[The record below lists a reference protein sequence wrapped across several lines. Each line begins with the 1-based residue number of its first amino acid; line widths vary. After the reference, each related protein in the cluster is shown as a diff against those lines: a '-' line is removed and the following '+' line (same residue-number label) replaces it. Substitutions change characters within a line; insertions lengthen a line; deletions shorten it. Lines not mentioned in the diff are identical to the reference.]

1 MAGTTEDNAMMKRI
15 RLELARNPKFPQ
27 GSRNHGYE
35 IVAPLT
41 ADGHLDLHAW
51 PKVKDKCTV
60 RRFWQGEDDEN
71 GHIERKRNRWV
82 FSYAPG
88 DDDDEPIFRLGD
100 HVFKPG
106 EYISITEHSGEQ
118 FTFLVATVS

>member
-1 MAGTTEDNAMMKRI
+1 MLKKI
-15 RLELARNPKFPQ
+15 RLELARNPKFPE

-41 ADGHLDLHAW
+41 GDGHLDVDAW
-51 PKVKDKCTV
+51 TKAKDKCTV
-60 RRFWQGEDDEN
+60 RRFWQGEDDEQ

-118 FTFLVATVS
+118 FTFLVASVN

>member
-1 MAGTTEDNAMMKRI
+1 MLKKV
-15 RLELARNPKFPQ
+15 RLEMARNPKFPD

-41 ADGHLDLHAW
+41 ADGHLDLDAW
-51 PKVKDKCTV
+51 PKEKAKCSV
-60 RRFWQGEDDEN
+60 RRFWQGQDDES
-71 GHIERKRNRWV
+71 GTIERKGKRWV
-82 FSYAPG
+82 FSYEEG
-88 DDDDEPIFRLGD
+88 DEDDEPVFRLGD

-118 FTFLVATVS
+118 YTFLVTAVH

>member
-1 MAGTTEDNAMMKRI
+1 MLKKI
-15 RLELARNPKFPQ
+15 RLEMARNPKFPE

-35 IVAPLT
+35 LIAPLT
-41 ADGHLDLHAW
+41 GDGHLDVDAW
-51 PKVKDKCTV
+51 SKHKDKCTV
-60 RRFWQGEDDEN
+60 RRFWQGQNDEL
-71 GHIERKRNRWV
+71 GEIQRKGNRWV

-118 FTFLVATVS
+118 FTYLVASVS

>member
-1 MAGTTEDNAMMKRI
+1 MLRKI
-15 RLELARNPKFPQ
+15 RLEMARNPGFPQ

-35 IVAPLT
+35 LTAPLT
-41 ADGHLDLHAW
+41 RDGHLDVEAW
-51 PKVKDKCTV
+51 PKAKDKCAV
-60 RRFWQGEDDEN
+60 RRFWQGQPDEN
-71 GHIERKRNRWV
+71 GTIERKRNRWV

-106 EYISITEHSGEQ
+106 EYISITEHDGEQ
-118 FTFLVATVS
+118 HTFLVASVA